1 MVGTMIVSLLST
13 LGILLIVLCAA
24 GAVLLPAGGKGYS
37 VLFADGS
44 AVSRKRIRA
53 YFFLLRTGLS
63 RLPLMVVDCGLGDE
77 DRSMLQRA
85 ANGLEIRLF
94 TLQEWENYREMER
107 KVGVHG
113 S

>member
-1 MVGTMIVSLLST
+1 MVGTMMISLLST
-13 LGILLIVLCAA
+13 LGILLIAACVA
-24 GAVLLPAGGKGYS
+24 GAVLLPAGGRGYS

-44 AVSRKRIRA
+44 KTSWRQIRGSL
-53 YFFLLRTGLS
+53 FLIRCGLS

-107 KVGVHG
+107 KAGVHG